1 MRFTLYLFLLLFY
14 LSLPNEIFAQQKI
27 SLAGEWNFSLDHSDV
42 GVKEQWFNQS
52 LKDKIRLPGSL
63 AEQGKGDEITLN
75 TKWTGS
81 IYDSSFYFNPALEK
95 FRQPGNIHIPFW
107 LTPVKHYVGASWFQK
122 NIVISSKWKNNHIT
136 LYLERTHIETRVWI
150 NEKEVGLQN
159 SLVAPHIY
167 DITAYLKSGNNRI
180 TIRVDNQIKE
190 INVGPDSHSISDHTQ
205 GNWNGIIGKIAL
217 QSEPLV
223 HIDAVEIYPD
233 LANKKAKVKVNI
245 SNNLKQSITGKIKL
259 SAKSFNSSVSHQ
271 TKEVSATYSS
281 NTNGQLEL
289 DLPMGEGMLTWDEF
303 SPALYKL
310 NISLITAKGE
320 SSKEIQFGMR
330 DFKINGK
337 QFLINGRPV
346 FLRGTLHNCEFPL
359 TGYPST
365 KTDDWLKI
373 FRKIKD
379 YGLNHVRF
387 HSWCPPEAAFIAA
400 DIVGLYLLPEAP
412 SWPNHG
418 PKIGLGQPV
427 DQYLY
432 DESIRMVDH
441 YGNYA
446 SFVMLSAGN
455 EPAGNQVAY
464 LNKFVDFW
472 KKRDSRRVYTGMS
485 VGGSWPVVPNAEFQV
500 RGGVRGLQWNR
511 MPETYSDF
519 SEQLSKFDVPFV
531 AHENGQYCVFPNFD
545 EIQNYTG
552 AYRAKNMEMFR
563 QILAD
568 NHMLDQAKDFLMASG
583 KLQTLAYKHDIERIL
598 RTPNYNGFQL
608 LGLQDFPGQ
617 GTALVGVLNAFW
629 EEKGYVTADEY
640 RRFSNETVPL
650 AQFPKF
656 VFSNTEN
663 FSVDVVLFHSGR
675 SPLEN
680 AIIDWV
686 IRDEK
691 GEIFHKGS
699 FDSKS
704 YPIAN
709 GIPVGKINQSLQSIG
724 NAKALKLEV
733 SVRGT
738 SFINGWDFW
747 VYPSV
752 QKDRGTSVYYT
763 TELDDAANKVLENG
777 GKVFLNAAGKVVKG
791 KEVEMHF
798 LPVFWNTSWFKMR
811 PPHVTGMLIQK
822 DHKAFSDFPTSY
834 HSQLQWWDIQHK
846 SQVMNLEDFPSSFR
860 PIVQPIDTWFV
871 SRRLG
876 LIFEAKVGEGK
887 IVVSSADLQE
897 NLQGKPASS
906 QLFYSIL
913 NYMESDNFN
922 PKDKLSLEVIKD
934 IFTTESRTK
943 VSNYTKD
950 SPDELKPNSNQ
961 NKIN

>member
-1 MRFTLYLFLLLFY
+1 
-14 LSLPNEIFAQQKI
+14 
-27 SLAGEWNFSLDHSDV
+27 
-42 GVKEQWFNQS
+42 
-52 LKDKIRLPGSL
+52 
-63 AEQGKGDEITLN
+63 
-75 TKWTGS
+75 
-81 IYDSSFYFNPALEK
+81 
-95 FRQPGNIHIPFW
+95 
-107 LTPVKHYVGASWFQK
+107 
-122 NIVISSKWKNNHIT
+122 
-136 LYLERTHIETRVWI
+136 
-150 NEKEVGLQN
+150 
-159 SLVAPHIY
+159 
-167 DITAYLKSGNNRI
+167 
-180 TIRVDNQIKE
+180 
-190 INVGPDSHSISDHTQ
+190 
-205 GNWNGIIGKIAL
+205 
-217 QSEPLV
+217 
-223 HIDAVEIYPD
+223 
-233 LANKKAKVKVNI
+233 
-245 SNNLKQSITGKIKL
+245 
-259 SAKSFNSSVSHQ
+259 
-271 TKEVSATYSS
+271 
-281 NTNGQLEL
+281 
-289 DLPMGEGMLTWDEF
+289 
-303 SPALYKL
+303 
-310 NISLITAKGE
+310 
-320 SSKEIQFGMR
+320 
-330 DFKINGK
+330 
-337 QFLINGRPV
+337 
-346 FLRGTLHNCEFPL
+346 
-359 TGYPST
+359 
-365 KTDDWLKI
+365 
-373 FRKIKD
+373 
-379 YGLNHVRF
+379 
-387 HSWCPPEAAFIAA
+387 
-400 DIVGLYLLPEAP
+400 
-412 SWPNHG
+412 
-418 PKIGLGQPV
+418 
-427 DQYLY
+427 
-432 DESIRMVDH
+432 
-441 YGNYA
+441 
-446 SFVMLSAGN
+446 
-455 EPAGNQVAY
+455 
-464 LNKFVDFW
+464 
-472 KKRDSRRVYTGMS
+472 
-485 VGGSWPVVPNAEFQV
+485 
-500 RGGVRGLQWNR
+500 
-511 MPETYSDF
+511 
-519 SEQLSKFDVPFV
+519 
-531 AHENGQYCVFPNFD
+531 
-545 EIQNYTG
+545 
-552 AYRAKNMEMFR
+552 
-563 QILAD
+563 
-568 NHMLDQAKDFLMASG
+568 
-583 KLQTLAYKHDIERIL
+583 
-598 RTPNYNGFQL
+598 
-608 LGLQDFPGQ
+608 
-617 GTALVGVLNAFW
+617 VLNAFW